1 MLCIIASHANVWN
14 YFSDNIIGAWS
25 VFVFFFISALFIKQD
40 SKKALN
46 YSRFLKLFI
55 PYLLWCLIGAL
66 IYFKFNLHA
75 IYANMVAVFGCNI
88 FNTFPAYGILW
99 FLRELLLLSL
109 VSPLLSKLNDAALL
123 QFTVIFQILGAA
135 PELIYHAGLDG
146 IPFLFKAQGA
156 YGMSWFL
163 LGIFCARR
171 KRIIRLHAWI
181 CEHLALVSS
190 LTLVM
195 LLCAAVGK
203 YAMQDAGDS
212 QHAALILISVQ
223 NIFMVIFPMVCA
235 IACTRLS
242 PGTATKLSSLAPS
255 VFFVYVFHPIGI
267 MLFYHSIPASIE
279 NSTLHSILKFFEPV
293 LVFAVSVFVFN
304 ILRRFKTVGKWICLS
319 T

>member
-75 IYANMVAVFGCNI
+75 IYANMVAV
-88 FNTFPAYGILW
+88 
-99 FLRELLLLSL
+99 
-109 VSPLLSKLNDAALL
+109 
-123 QFTVIFQILGAA
+123 
-135 PELIYHAGLDG
+135 
-146 IPFLFKAQGA
+146 
-156 YGMSWFL
+156 
-163 LGIFCARR
+163 
-171 KRIIRLHAWI
+171 
-181 CEHLALVSS
+181 
-190 LTLVM
+190 
-195 LLCAAVGK
+195 
-203 YAMQDAGDS
+203 
-212 QHAALILISVQ
+212 
-223 NIFMVIFPMVCA
+223 
-235 IACTRLS
+235 
-242 PGTATKLSSLAPS
+242 
-255 VFFVYVFHPIGI
+255 
-267 MLFYHSIPASIE
+267 
-279 NSTLHSILKFFEPV
+279 PV

>member
-109 VSPLLSKLNDAALL
+109 VSPLLSK
-123 QFTVIFQILGAA
+123 
-135 PELIYHAGLDG
+135 
-146 IPFLFKAQGA
+146 
-156 YGMSWFL
+156 
-163 LGIFCARR
+163 
-171 KRIIRLHAWI
+171 
-181 CEHLALVSS
+181 
-190 LTLVM
+190 
-195 LLCAAVGK
+195 
-203 YAMQDAGDS
+203 
-212 QHAALILISVQ
+212 
-223 NIFMVIFPMVCA
+223 
-235 IACTRLS
+235 
-242 PGTATKLSSLAPS
+242 
-255 VFFVYVFHPIGI
+255 
-267 MLFYHSIPASIE
+267 
-279 NSTLHSILKFFEPV
+279 
-293 LVFAVSVFVFN
+293 
-304 ILRRFKTVGKWICLS
+304 
-319 T
+319 

>member
-123 QFTVIFQILGAA
+123 LFTVIFQILGAA
-135 PELIYHAGLDG
+135 YLKHRERTECPGSCLVFFARAGS
-146 IPFLFKAQGA
+146 A
-156 YGMSWFL
+156 S
-163 LGIFCARR
+163 
-171 KRIIRLHAWI
+171 
-181 CEHLALVSS
+181 
-190 LTLVM
+190 
-195 LLCAAVGK
+195 
-203 YAMQDAGDS
+203 
-212 QHAALILISVQ
+212 
-223 NIFMVIFPMVCA
+223 
-235 IACTRLS
+235 
-242 PGTATKLSSLAPS
+242 S
-255 VFFVYVFHPIGI
+255 VFTHGF
-267 MLFYHSIPASIE
+267 A
-279 NSTLHSILKFFEPV
+279 STLPLFHS
-293 LVFAVSVFVFN
+293 
-304 ILRRFKTVGKWICLS
+304 
-319 T
+319 

>member
-99 FLRELLLLSL
+99 FLRELLL
-109 VSPLLSKLNDAALL
+109 
-123 QFTVIFQILGAA
+123 
-135 PELIYHAGLDG
+135 
-146 IPFLFKAQGA
+146 
-156 YGMSWFL
+156 
-163 LGIFCARR
+163 
-171 KRIIRLHAWI
+171 
-181 CEHLALVSS
+181 
-190 LTLVM
+190 
-195 LLCAAVGK
+195 CAAVGK
-203 YAMQDAGDS
+203 YAMQDAGGS

>member
-123 QFTVIFQILGAA
+123 LFTVIFQILGAA
-135 PELIYHAGLDG
+135 PELIYHAGLDD

-181 CEHLALVSS
+181 CEHLALVSF
-190 LTLVM
+190 LTL
-195 LLCAAVGK
+195 
-203 YAMQDAGDS
+203 AM
-212 QHAALILISVQ
+212 
-223 NIFMVIFPMVCA
+223 
-235 IACTRLS
+235 
-242 PGTATKLSSLAPS
+242 
-255 VFFVYVFHPIGI
+255 
-267 MLFYHSIPASIE
+267 
-279 NSTLHSILKFFEPV
+279 
-293 LVFAVSVFVFN
+293 
-304 ILRRFKTVGKWICLS
+304 LRRSWQIRHAGCRRQPACRPHIDIRPKHLHGHFPHGMRHSLHPAIS
-319 T
+319 GNGY

>member
-1 MLCIIASHANVWN
+1 M
-14 YFSDNIIGAWS
+14 
-25 VFVFFFISALFIKQD
+25 
-40 SKKALN
+40 
-46 YSRFLKLFI
+46 
-55 PYLLWCLIGAL
+55 P
-66 IYFKFNLHA
+66 
-75 IYANMVAVFGCNI
+75 
-88 FNTFPAYGILW
+88 
-99 FLRELLLLSL
+99 E
-109 VSPLLSKLNDAALL
+109 AA
-123 QFTVIFQILGAA
+123 
-135 PELIYHAGLDG
+135 
-146 IPFLFKAQGA
+146 
-156 YGMSWFL
+156 
-163 LGIFCARR
+163 
-171 KRIIRLHAWI
+171 
-181 CEHLALVSS
+181 
-190 LTLVM
+190 
-195 LLCAAVGK
+195 
-203 YAMQDAGDS
+203 

>member
-123 QFTVIFQILGAA
+123 LFTVIFQILGAA
-135 PELIYHAGLDG
+135 PELIYHAGLDD

-163 LGIFCARR
+163 LGFFAR
-171 KRIIRLHAWI
+171 
-181 CEHLALVSS
+181 
-190 LTLVM
+190 
-195 LLCAAVGK
+195 
-203 YAMQDAGDS
+203 AGS
-212 QHAALILISVQ
+212 AS
-223 NIFMVIFPMVCA
+223 
-235 IACTRLS
+235 
-242 PGTATKLSSLAPS
+242 S
-255 VFFVYVFHPIGI
+255 VFTHGF
-267 MLFYHSIPASIE
+267 A
-279 NSTLHSILKFFEPV
+279 STLPLFHS
-293 LVFAVSVFVFN
+293 
-304 ILRRFKTVGKWICLS
+304 
-319 T
+319 

>member
-123 QFTVIFQILGAA
+123 LFTVIFQILGAA

-163 LGIFCARR
+163 LGFFAR
-171 KRIIRLHAWI
+171 
-181 CEHLALVSS
+181 
-190 LTLVM
+190 
-195 LLCAAVGK
+195 
-203 YAMQDAGDS
+203 AGS
-212 QHAALILISVQ
+212 AS
-223 NIFMVIFPMVCA
+223 
-235 IACTRLS
+235 
-242 PGTATKLSSLAPS
+242 S
-255 VFFVYVFHPIGI
+255 VFTHGF
-267 MLFYHSIPASIE
+267 A
-279 NSTLHSILKFFEPV
+279 STLPLFHS
-293 LVFAVSVFVFN
+293 
-304 ILRRFKTVGKWICLS
+304 
-319 T
+319 

>member
-1 MLCIIASHANVWN
+1 MKTISHACSNIADNQFINIQQIKSHGRIVWIDICRVLTMLCIIASHANVWN

-123 QFTVIFQILGAA
+123 LFTVIFQILGAA
-135 PELIYHAGLDG
+135 PELIYHAGLDD

-171 KRIIRLHAWI
+171 KRIHP
-181 CEHLALVSS
+181 SS
-190 LTLVM
+190 RMDLRAPCPCFILEDGN
-195 LLCAAVGK
+195 AAVRRSW
-203 YAMQDAGDS
+203 QIRHAGCRRQPACRPHIDIRPK
-212 QHAALILISVQ
+212 HLHGH
-223 NIFMVIFPMVCA
+223 FPHGMRHSLHPA
-235 IACTRLS
+235 I
-242 PGTATKLSSLAPS
+242 PGNG
-255 VFFVYVFHPIGI
+255 Y
-267 MLFYHSIPASIE
+267 
-279 NSTLHSILKFFEPV
+279 
-293 LVFAVSVFVFN
+293 
-304 ILRRFKTVGKWICLS
+304 
-319 T
+319 